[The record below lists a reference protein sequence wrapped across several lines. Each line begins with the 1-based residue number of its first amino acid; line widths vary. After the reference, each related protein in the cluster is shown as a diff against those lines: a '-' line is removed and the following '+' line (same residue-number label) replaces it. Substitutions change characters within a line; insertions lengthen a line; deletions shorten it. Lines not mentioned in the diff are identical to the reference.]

1 MSEVLSHAPQKSAGG
16 SAMTRNGPNDSM
28 IVERINEELAQR
40 AQSDAR
46 LKALLADLYSAFNV
60 ALHIPRGNA

>member
-1 MSEVLSHAPQKSAGG
+1 
-16 SAMTRNGPNDSM
+16 MTQNGPNDSM

-46 LKALLADLYSAFNV
+46 LEALLADLYSAFNV